1 MRLNFNEIT
10 NGNFS
15 QARLSPEQVLA
26 FEVLRRAIRDVTGH
40 KTYTESAEALED
52 WRQKALSW
60 FLKDEDGYSFSQV
73 CEALNLDR
81 QWTLKML
88 KHKLKELNGH

>member
-1 MRLNFNEIT
+1 MRFDFNKIT

-26 FEVLRRAIRDVTGH
+26 FEVLKRAIKDVMEHETHSGSV
-40 KTYTESAEALED
+40 KDLEN

-73 CEALNLDR
+73 CEALNLDK

>member
-1 MRLNFNEIT
+1 MRLDFNEIT

-15 QARLSPEQVLA
+15 QTRLSPEQVLA
-26 FEVLRRAIRDVTGH
+26 FEVLKRAVRDATDYLCYRGDD
-40 KTYTESAEALED
+40 EPGA
-52 WRQKALSW
+52 WGQKALSW
-60 FLKDEDGYSFSQV
+60 FLKDEDGYTFTQV
-73 CEALNLDR
+73 CGALNLDR

>member
-1 MRLNFNEIT
+1 MRLNFSEIT
-10 NGNFS
+10 NGGFV
-15 QARLSPEQVLA
+15 QAQLSAEQSLAYAVLQ
-26 FEVLRRAIRDVTGH
+26 RAIRDVTGH
-40 KTYTESAEALED
+40 RTYTESAEDLED

-60 FLKDEDGYSFSQV
+60 FLKDEDGYSFTQV
-73 CEALNLDR
+73 CEALNLDK

>member
-1 MRLNFNEIT
+1 MRLSFNEI
-10 NGNFS
+10 NQGNFA
-15 QARLSPEQVLA
+15 QGRLTPEQSLA
-26 FEVLRRAIRDVTGH
+26 FGVLQRAIRDVTGYR
-40 KTYTESAEALED
+40 TYRESVEDLEN

-88 KHKLKELNGH
+88 KRKLKELNGH